1 VSRDKSGQHDH
12 IVQFYEGDD
21 FLCERVASFLSDGV
35 RQGEP
40 ICIIATDDHRRIFSE
55 QLQSSGIDVEAALR
69 AGRLVILD
77 ARETL
82 SRFMV
87 EKMPDWNK
95 FKATIGSTIE
105 ALAGGSGA
113 ARVRIYG
120 EMVDVLWRDGNPQAA
135 IHLEELWNDLGNS
148 CSFSLLCAYRMGN
161 FSKEADGAHFQH
173 ICRTH
178 SLVVPSESYPQ
189 GDEDGARLREVSSLQ
204 QRAKS
209 LEFEI
214 AHRKELEVELRTA
227 LRDLRASEEALR
239 RSEAELKDF
248 FENAAEGLHWIG
260 AANKAELDMLGYS
273 AEEYIG
279 RPIAE
284 FHADPEVIADM
295 LARLARN
302 ETLHD
307 YEVRLRCK
315 DGSIRHVLIN
325 SNARWQ
331 DEKFLHS
338 RCFSRDVTARKLA
351 EAKLRAAEQERA
363 QLLERER
370 EARAEAE
377 AASKAKDEFLA
388 MLGHELRNPLS
399 PIVTAL
405 QLMRLRGDLT
415 ASKERAVIER
425 QVRHLVRLVDDLL
438 DVSRITRGK
447 IELHREHVEIAD
459 VVAKGVERSSPLLEQ
474 RKHHLVL
481 DVPRGR
487 NLIVNG
493 DPARLAQVFSN
504 LIANAAKYTE
514 PGGRITISAARAG
527 GSISVRVAD
536 DGVGIDPHLMPR
548 IFDLFTQSE
557 QTLDRSQGGLGLGL
571 TIVRSLV
578 ELHGGKVTAR
588 SEGAGR
594 GSEFT
599 VELPPLEPTAFGLGG
614 SSAPEDLELALQP
627 AWRALRVLVVD
638 DNEDAAMLV
647 KESLQEL
654 GYEVREAHDGPSA
667 LAIAAE
673 FRPHLGVVDIGL
685 PVMDGYDLAR
695 RLTASLPGIRLIAL
709 TGYGQE
715 SDRCLSR
722 EAGFEHHLVK
732 PLALETLAAI
742 LDEFD
747 GHRFVS
753 S

>member
-1 VSRDKSGQHDH
+1 MTHTHSSGASVTQLQPVSLHDVSRDKSGQHDH

-40 ICIIATDDHRRIFSE
+40 IGIIATDDHRRIFSE

-161 FSKEADGAHFQH
+161 FYKEADGAHFQH

-260 AANKAELDMLGYS
+260 ADGVVQWANKAELDMLGYS

-481 DVPRGR
+481 DVPAGVLESDCERGQVHGARRPNHDFGGARRRQHLGARGR
-487 NLIVNG
+487 RRRG
-493 DPARLAQVFSN
+493 DRSPPDAADLRSLHPVRADAGPLPRRARPRADHRAQPGRAARREGDCSERGGGSRQRVHGGAAPSRTDGVRSRRIFCARGSRARAATRLA
-504 LIANAAKYTE
+504 
-514 PGGRITISAARAG
+514 RAARAG
-527 GSISVRVAD
+527 GR
-536 DGVGIDPHLMPR
+536 R
-548 IFDLFTQSE
+548 Q
-557 QTLDRSQGGLGLGL
+557 R
-571 TIVRSLV
+571 
-578 ELHGGKVTAR
+578 
-588 SEGAGR
+588 GR
-594 GSEFT
+594 GHAGEG
-599 VELPPLEPTAFGLGG
+599 V
-614 SSAPEDLELALQP
+614 P
-627 AWRALRVLVVD
+627 A
-638 DNEDAAMLV
+638 
-647 KESLQEL
+647 
-654 GYEVREAHDGPSA
+654 G
-667 LAIAAE
+667 
-673 FRPHLGVVDIGL
+673 IG
-685 PVMDGYDLAR
+685 
-695 RLTASLPGIRLIAL
+695 I
-709 TGYGQE
+709 
-715 SDRCLSR
+715 
-722 EAGFEHHLVK
+722 
-732 PLALETLAAI
+732 
-742 LDEFD
+742 
-747 GHRFVS
+747 
-753 S
+753 